1 MERKKFEEQM
11 AKHNYDLGLQMCEMY
26 ALLAEYDGWKNES
39 LELMQGACDM
49 VSQCVGNIHQIMGIE
64 NIREKDYENE

>member
-1 MERKKFEEQM
+1 MERKEFEEKM

-26 ALLAEYDGWKNES
+26 ALLAEYDNWKNES
-39 LELMQGACDM
+39 LELMQVACDM
-49 VSQCVGNIHQIMGIE
+49 VSQCVGKIHQIMEIE